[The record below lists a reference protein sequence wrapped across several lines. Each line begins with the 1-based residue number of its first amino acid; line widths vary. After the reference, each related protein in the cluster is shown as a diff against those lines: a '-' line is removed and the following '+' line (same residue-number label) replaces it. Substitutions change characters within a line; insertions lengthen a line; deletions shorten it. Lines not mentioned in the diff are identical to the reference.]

1 MIPCYLFQ
9 IPKKF
14 LKRELKVCEVEF
26 VKRYNVLTAIWIR
39 RGPEG
44 ATDCQIANFVFVFDF
59 EVA

>member
-9 IPKKF
+9 IPKKI

-44 ATDCQIANFVFVFDF
+44 ATDCQIANFVFILCF
-59 EVA
+59 EVT